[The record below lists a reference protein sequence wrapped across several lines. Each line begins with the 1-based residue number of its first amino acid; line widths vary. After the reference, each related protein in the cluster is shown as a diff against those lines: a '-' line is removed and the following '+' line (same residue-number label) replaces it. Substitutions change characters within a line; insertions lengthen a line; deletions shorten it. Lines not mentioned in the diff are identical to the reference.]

1 MAKDWFHSHSSVNV
15 ELRLI
20 SERTNLRQ
28 YNAPT
33 VAKVAALIT
42 NDFGDGAPTRD
53 IIKTNKDSGLQRILE
68 LHPSYMALQYPLLF
82 PYGEDGYHD
91 KISYHSNTGTR
102 KTNRGYVTM
111 KEYYTYTPD
120 HIDDKIS
127 AELPS
132 LTDDPVGY
140 KAVTDHMLL
149 GPCGKDA
156 RYVACNVEGSILIN
170 RGLIQAIPTSL
181 PPQLIG
187 EETKASNLQRIP
199 PGVQGRSHSIYFLY
213 LISLKTQSCSEF
225 FPLLLPEPQEDGWT
239 DSPQEL
245 SIPRI
250 SSKRLLSKDI
260 AHLPRPQSSLK
271 IFTTSRKKEMN
282 HYIKPGNGPPG
293 YYTKTD
299 NRPTYGER
307 RQSLEELLAKHQ
319 EESTRRSTKM
329 EVWIKKLQEKAE
341 INTRNQS
348 ASLKNLETQ
357 IKQLTKELHS
367 RNTKSEQA
375 KVVIVKHE
383 GPCSPKKL
391 KNLHG
396 ISFLSDS
403 HEENTNDQIPTKES
417 NP

>member
-111 KEYYTYTPD
+111 KEYYTYVIQYKKDQGTTLLRGGRTFPRHMMQNYQDAIALCRAYGNPDLFITFTSNPKWPVINEMLAYVPRQRAHDRPEVGTKVFKLKLTELLDDLTKNKTPD

-156 RYVACNVEGSILIN
+156 RYVACNVEARTLTYAKILQHYVWHEQSKIWK
-170 RGLIQAIPTSL
+170 
-181 PPQLIG
+181 PQKQRKCIG
-187 EETKASNLQRIP
+187 RIVYSTP
-199 PGVQGRSHSIYFLY
+199 AARERYFLRM
-213 LISLKTQSCSEF
+213 
-225 FPLLLPEPQEDGWT
+225 LLNVV
-239 DSPQEL
+239 
-245 SIPRI
+245 
-250 SSKRLLSKDI
+250 K
-260 AHLPRPQSSLK
+260 RPQS
-271 IFTTSRKKEMN
+271 F
-282 HYIKPGNGPPG
+282 
-293 YYTKTD
+293 
-299 NRPTYGER
+299 
-307 RQSLEELLAKHQ
+307 EELLTVNKRVCVTFKEACFYYGLLNDDREWTRAIQ
-319 EESTRRSTKM
+319 E
-329 EVWIKKLQEKAE
+329 
-341 INTRNQS
+341 
-348 ASLKNLETQ
+348 AS
-357 IKQLTKELHS
+357 
-367 RNTKSEQA
+367 
-375 KVVIVKHE
+375 
-383 GPCSPKKL
+383 
-391 KNLHG
+391 
-396 ISFLSDS
+396 F
-403 HEENTNDQIPTKES
+403 
-417 NP
+417 